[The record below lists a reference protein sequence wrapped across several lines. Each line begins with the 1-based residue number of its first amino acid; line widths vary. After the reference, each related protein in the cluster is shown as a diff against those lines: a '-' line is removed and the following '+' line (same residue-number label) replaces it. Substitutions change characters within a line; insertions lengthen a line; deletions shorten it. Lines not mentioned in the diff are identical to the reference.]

1 MANTKA
7 SGGAVRTVE
16 FDSLSEE
23 GAEFLEAV
31 VAYYEAKRA
40 VKAAK
45 EQQEKFEARI
55 REIMGEANVAKID
68 GAPRASIAVRNRSN
82 LDKTMIPEEIIAA
95 ATTNTTYTVL
105 DAK

>member
-1 MANTKA
+1 MAQSKA

-16 FDSLSEE
+16 FDSLSAE
-23 GAEFLEAV
+23 GAEFLETVLSYA
-31 VAYYEAKRA
+31 EAKRA
-40 VKAAK
+40 AKEAKAA
-45 EQQEKFEARI
+45 QEAAEARI

-68 GAPRASIAVRNRSN
+68 GAVRASIAVRNRSN
-82 LDKTMIPEEIIAA
+82 LDKTMIPEAVIAA

>member
-1 MANTKA
+1 MADNA
-7 SGGAVRTVE
+7 SKGAVRTVE
-16 FDSLSEE
+16 FDSLSAE

-31 VAYYEAKRA
+31 VSYYEAKRA

-45 EQQEKFEARI
+45 EAQEALEARI
-55 REIMGEANVAKID
+55 REVMGEANVAKVD
-68 GAPRASIAVRNRSN
+68 GAVRASIAVRNRSN

-95 ATTNTTYTVL
+95 ATTNTTFTVL